1 MQNDINVRNFIIE
14 STGGDST
21 VDLYDEWCEVSE
33 NMQYDHVSANI
44 FIMSTLENNDPGL
57 ILNKIMNG
65 FAVAAHSQAVNTGI
79 ILNPNLSYK
88 QLLTWVKTMSKLG
101 DMDDYSFIKDILYSD
116 LEAKNKVQKIFEI
129 IGPGSNPE
137 YEGLVYSVESSTI
150 DGLKNSIEEI
160 ASDPAVTLDKQKTI
174 QDKINHYSQFKNIVT
189 GEVYSDKF
197 AGLVSCFNM
206 DIDTYLTPMKENID
220 FYNDPENW
228 DVFFIDVFGCLIIS
242 NTLKEDYLKSMEAA
256 VYEFFNDDLIR
267 PKVLIEM
274 NKAMTRLPL

>member
-1 MQNDINVRNFIIE
+1 MQNDIDVRNFIIE
-14 STGGDST
+14 STGGDQT
-21 VDLYDEWCEVSE
+21 VELYDEWCIVSE
-33 NMQYDHVSANI
+33 IMQYDHVSANK
-44 FIMSTLENNDPGL
+44 FIMSTLENNDPGV

-79 ILNPNLSYK
+79 ILNPSLSYK

-101 DMDDYSFIKDILYSD
+101 DMEDYSFIKDILYSD
-116 LEAKNKVQKIFEI
+116 LEPKNKIQRIFEI
-129 IGPGSNPE
+129 IGPGTDPE
-137 YEGLVYSVESSTI
+137 YEGIVFSVESNTI
-150 DGLKNSIEEI
+150 DGLKTSIEEI
-160 ASDPAVTLDKQKTI
+160 ATDPALVLEKQKTI
-174 QDKINHYSQFKNIVT
+174 QNKIQQYSNFKTIIT

-228 DVFFIDVFGCLIIS
+228 DVFFIDVFGCLILS
-242 NTLKEDYLKSMEAA
+242 NTLKEDYVKSMEAA

-274 NKAMTRLPL
+274 NKAITRLPL